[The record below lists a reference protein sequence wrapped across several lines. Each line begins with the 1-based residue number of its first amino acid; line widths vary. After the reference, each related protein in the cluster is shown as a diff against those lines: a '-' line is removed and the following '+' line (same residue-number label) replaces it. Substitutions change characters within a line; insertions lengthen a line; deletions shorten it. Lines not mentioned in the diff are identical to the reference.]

1 MIPRIL
7 AWLGAIL
14 LLLFLWAFSI
24 WLMWTP
30 AKIVYIPT
38 IPGSW
43 CADGKCWVFEGGKRV
58 RL

>member
-14 LLLFLWAFSI
+14 LLLFLWAFAI
-24 WLMWTP
+24 WLMWNP
-30 AKIVYIPT
+30 KIGYIET
-38 IPGSW
+38 IPGSF
-43 CADGKCWVFEGGKRV
+43 CADGKCWVVEGGKRV